1 MNCLDSKFPE
11 ISHSLTYMTALLG
24 HVNAASRKSLA
35 IQAYSFTK
43 PRTLLKRKFVWKLVF
58 SCSNASWKQ
67 NLGSIDGF
75 FSLNFSDVMWKPTIC
90 PAAVKG
96 LHQAIRKTENESAVS
111 LLLLWETNRGK
122 YVFFGLIIRFVTFQS
137 PLRLPS
143 NLDCPKTC
151 LWVTRCFSRNF
162 RRVETASTLVY
173 AQETTNAQLRSHSC
187 FPDRLLILNEDR
199 ILSDGYKKGFR
210 KTLLI
215 FHYFPILNK
224 DRIFWGGLRLCRE
237 FTFTRLEALQNEVWK
252 WKRCILVIA
261 LGK

>member
-11 ISHSLTYMTALLG
+11 ISHSLTYMTALVG

-35 IQAYSFTK
+35 IQAYSITK
-43 PRTLLKRKFVWKLVF
+43 PRTLLKRTFVWKLVF

-90 PAAVKG
+90 PAAGKG

-111 LLLLWETNRGK
+111 LLLLWETNRAK

-137 PLRLPS
+137 PLRLPR

-162 RRVETASTLVY
+162 RRVETASTLLCPG
-173 AQETTNAQLRSHSC
+173 NHKRSTPKPFLFSWSLV
-187 FPDRLLILNEDR
+187 D
-199 ILSDGYKKGFR
+199 S
-210 KTLLI
+210 
-215 FHYFPILNK
+215 
-224 DRIFWGGLRLCRE
+224 
-237 FTFTRLEALQNEVWK
+237 K
-252 WKRCILVIA
+252 WR
-261 LGK
+261 